1 MTGKRDDVKAGWR
14 SLSVVGRGLKQ
25 AAREPLV
32 QFLAA
37 ALVLFIANS
46 AIHGPDRGVQG
57 DVIDVSEGRVSQI
70 AESYRLLAGRMPSR
84 AELAALVEDFI
95 DEEVDYRE
103 AIAMGLDA
111 DDTIVRRRMRQKLEF
126 LVEDADASEEP
137 SDADLSAWLKA
148 HAADYRLPSRVAI
161 RQVLASGDQRGPE
174 ATAAADRFLAK
185 LRAGSDPASVGDSSM
200 LPAAMPLTSEQGI
213 AALFGDDFARA
224 VFKAEGEGWFGPI
237 ASPFG
242 QHLVL
247 VMQREAGRDVTVDDV
262 RDKLRSDWIEARRWK
277 KRTDFQAHL
286 RSRYRIKVNWPEPYL
301 SQPAPTP
308 DELARERARR
318 PAPSDNLGGE

>member
-1 MTGKRDDVKAGWR
+1 MTGKRDDVKPGWR
-14 SLSVVGRGLKQ
+14 PLSAVGRGLKR
-25 AAREPLV
+25 AAREPLL

-37 ALVLFIANS
+37 ALALFIANS
-46 AIHGPDRGVQG
+46 VIHGPDRGAQG
-57 DVIDVSEGRVSQI
+57 DVVDVSEGRVKQI

-84 AELAALVEDFI
+84 AELEALVEDFI

-111 DDTIVRRRMRQKLEF
+111 EDTIVRRRMRQKLEF

-137 SDADLSAWLKA
+137 SDADLSVWLKS
-148 HAADYRLPSRVAI
+148 HAEDYRLPGRVAI
-161 RQVLASGDQRGPE
+161 RQVLASGDRRGSK
-174 ATAAADRFLAK
+174 AAADASRFLVK
-185 LRAGSDPASVGDSSM
+185 LKAGADPASVGDPSM
-200 LPAAMPLTSEQGI
+200 LPAAMPLTSEQGV

-224 VFKAEGEGWFGPI
+224 AFTEEGKGWFGPV

-247 VMQREAGRDVTVDDV
+247 VMEREPGRDATLDDV
-262 RDKLRSDWIEARRWK
+262 RDKLRSDWIEAKRSK
-277 KRTDFQAHL
+277 KRDDFQARL
-286 RSRYRIKVNWPEPYL
+286 RSRYQVKISWPEPYL

-318 PAPSDNLGGE
+318 PAASDNMSGE